1 MVTRVNQEELVYDPK
16 RKMRD
21 LATQGIDSLSE
32 ANGDNSSQLL
42 GLTFHD
48 YERITSGFSESRNF
62 LGSGSTGST
71 YYGKL

>member
-32 ANGDNSSQLL
+32 ANGDNNSQLL
-42 GLTFHD
+42 GLNFHD
-48 YERITSGFSESRNF
+48 
-62 LGSGSTGST
+62 
-71 YYGKL
+71 